1 MWLRNFIRF
10 LVRNKVITAPK
21 QHLYAVEGKVYLD
34 GKLIKQFPVEIWAS
48 SRRAAK
54 FEVKNRIKF
63 ETGTTAQKLHL
74 IKHG

>member
-1 MWLRNFIRF
+1 MIKRFIRF
-10 LVRNKVITAPK
+10 LVRKKILKAPK

-48 SRRAAK
+48 SRRSAK
-54 FEVKNRIKF
+54 FEVKHRITF

-74 IKHG
+74 LKHG